1 MAKVYCPGCKQLLE
15 HDRGHLPLHMT
26 DIQRGQ
32 LVTGSK
38 VCDYSNK
45 KIVTECASA
54 EYTYECPDCGME
66 TSLKVTEEYPGA
78 FTEGIKP
85 WIEIDCIGC
94 SVSHDGHYCS
104 NPGCGLEVIEQTAEF
119 YRVSDSVNRYLPKL
133 PDEEKMPAYR
143 DFDTEA
149 DAGAYIASLTKPD
162 DDPDRYN
169 LDAMQPGWYE
179 VRRANEG
186 VGLRALQGIEC
197 RAALRD
203 PKLLLMSGGS
213 AEHQGV
219 FKPEFHK
226 TVRVTDGHLID
237 EEPEPGE
244 IVLDSPTTAPAGSL
258 ICDCCNLARPEL
270 PYEHQYDD
278 GRPSQVYCQE
288 CYDAGCDDECAVRA
302 QARQGRTHA

>member
-26 DIQRGQ
+26 DIQRGL

-45 KIVTECASA
+45 KIVTEKATA
-54 EYTYECPDCGME
+54 EYTYDCPDCGME
-66 TSLKVTEEYPGA
+66 TSLKITEDYPGA
-78 FTEGIKP
+78 FTDGIKP

-94 SVSHDGHYCS
+94 SVSHDGYYCS
-104 NPGCGLEVIEQTAEF
+104 NPGCGIEVLERTNEF
-119 YRVSDSVNRYLPKL
+119 YRVSDSEGRYLPKETGEDK
-133 PDEEKMPAYR
+133 PVMHR

-149 DAGAYIASLTKPD
+149 DAGSYIASITQPD
-162 DDPDRYN
+162 DEPDRYN
-169 LDAMQPGWYE
+169 LDAMPSGWYE
-179 VRRANEG
+179 VRNG
-186 VGLRALQGIEC
+186 VAGDSDC
-197 RAALRD
+197 RAALHD

-213 AEHQGV
+213 AYHVGV
-219 FKPEFHK
+219 LRPEFHK
-226 TVRVTDGHLID
+226 TVRVTDGHVID

-244 IVLDSPTTAPAGSL
+244 VILATDAEPVAVDGML

-302 QARQGRTHA
+302 RARQGRTHA